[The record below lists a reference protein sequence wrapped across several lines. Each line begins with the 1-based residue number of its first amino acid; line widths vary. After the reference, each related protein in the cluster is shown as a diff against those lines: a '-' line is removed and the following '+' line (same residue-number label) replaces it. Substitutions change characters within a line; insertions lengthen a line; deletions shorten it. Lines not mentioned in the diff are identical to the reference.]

1 MPIMKNKKRL
11 GVWDKK
17 CLIWALLDQNLK
29 NTKFHVKFITKGYFW
44 TRIWKKLV
52 PYLKSTPSN
61 LSKQKLSCKKTL
73 SFRPK
78 ISFLDSFR
86 PKFEKII
93 VIFEISTFKSI
104 KMQSFML
111 NNKKKY
117 LGPKLLYFCLELEF
131 EKTIVIFEISTLE
144 FIKNEFLTIIVNLGI
159 ESVFSKSPASTF
171 SEGPR
176 PGLSPL
182 YNVCQ
187 LYHIP
192 WVISYVSS
200 DYDYIYMK
208 VIFISKQFN
217 FYFKKNINMEL
228 KTCFFYILLNKNRV
242 T

>member
-1 MPIMKNKKRL
+1 MGFFWVKFVKEYCHNWILPIMKNKKRL

-44 TRIWKKLV
+44 TRIWKKLL

-131 EKTIVIFEISTLE
+131 EKTIVIFEISLE

-176 PGLSPL
+176 PGWVHSITYANCTIYLG
-182 YNVCQ
+182 
-187 LYHIP
+187 LYHTFLLTMIIYI
-192 WVISYVSS
+192 WKLFSYPSS
-200 DYDYIYMK
+200 L
-208 VIFISKQFN
+208 IFIL
-217 FYFKKNINMEL
+217 KKTSIWS
-228 KTCFFYILLNKNRV
+228 
-242 T
+242 

>member
-1 MPIMKNKKRL
+1 MGIFGLEFEKSYCHIWNLHPRICQNTNFHVKKVWVLDLKYLFWILL
-11 GVWDKK
+11 G
-17 CLIWALLDQNLK
+17 QNLK
-29 NTKFHVKFITKGYFW
+29 
-44 TRIWKKLV
+44 KLLS
-52 PYLKSTPSN
+52 YLKFAPSN
-61 LSKQKLSCKKTL
+61 LS
-73 SFRPK
+73 
-78 ISFLDSFR
+78 
-86 PKFEKII
+86 
-93 VIFEISTFKSI
+93 

-117 LGPKLLYFCLELEF
+117 LRPKLLYFCLVREF

-159 ESVFSKSPASTF
+159 ESVFSKSPA
-171 SEGPR
+171 G

-187 LYHIP
+187 LFHIP

-217 FYFKKNINMEL
+217 FYLKKNINMEL
-228 KTCFFYILLNKNRV
+228 KTFFFYISLNKNRV